1 MDRNVINLYLKFLSV
16 NPIYTTGNAKTRSIA
31 RRGSGA
37 SIVNISLSISRR
49 KKQFYVHVQPTELHN
64 ITCKKIKYICTA
76 FVMKKKLQ
84 VNFFYYNLWAFLSF
98 FFPIMGPRQQK
109 IIKVFLN
116 SK

>member
-49 KKQFYVHVQPTELHN
+49 KKQFSVHVQPTELLN
-64 ITCKKIKYICTA
+64 ITCKKIKYIRTA

-84 VNFFYYNLWAFLSF
+84 VNFVYYNLWAFLF
-98 FFPIMGPRQQK
+98 FFSYYG
-109 IIKVFLN
+109 
-116 SK
+116 SKATKNNKGILE

>member
-16 NPIYTTGNAKTRSIA
+16 NSIKTTGNAKTISIA

-37 SIVNISLSISRR
+37 SIVNISLPISRR

-64 ITCKKIKYICTA
+64 ITSKKIKYIRTA

-84 VNFFYYNLWAFLSF
+84 VNFVYYNLWAFLSF
-98 FFPIMGPRQQK
+98 FFLLRVQGNK
-109 IIKVFLN
+109 K
-116 SK
+116 

>member
-64 ITCKKIKYICTA
+64 ITCKKIKCICTA

-84 VNFFYYNLWAFLSF
+84 VNFVYYNLWAFLF
-98 FFPIMGPRQQK
+98 FF
-109 IIKVFLN
+109 FLLRVQGN
-116 SK
+116 KK

>member
-49 KKQFYVHVQPTELHN
+49 KKQFSVHVQPTELHN
-64 ITCKKIKYICTA
+64 ITCKKIKYIRMA
-76 FVMKKKLQ
+76 FVMEKKTVSHFCLLQ
-84 VNFFYYNLWAFLSF
+84 SLSISLF
-98 FFPIMGPRQQK
+98 FF
-109 IIKVFLN
+109 FLLRVQGN
-116 SK
+116 KK

>member
-49 KKQFYVHVQPTELHN
+49 KKQFSVHVQPTELHN
-64 ITCKKIKYICTA
+64 ITCKKIKYIRTA
-76 FVMKKKLQ
+76 FVMKKNCKSTLFITIFEHFSL
-84 VNFFYYNLWAFLSF
+84 FFSYY
-98 FFPIMGPRQQK
+98 G
-109 IIKVFLN
+109 
-116 SK
+116 SKATKKNKGILE

>member
-64 ITCKKIKYICTA
+64 ITCKKIKYIRTA
-76 FVMKKKLQ
+76 FVMKKTASQLCLLQ
-84 VNFFYYNLWAFLSF
+84 SLSISLF
-98 FFPIMGPRQQK
+98 FFLLRVQGNK
-109 IIKVFLN
+109 KKIKVFLN

>member
-84 VNFFYYNLWAFLSF
+84 VNFFYYNL
-98 FFPIMGPRQQK
+98 
-109 IIKVFLN
+109 
-116 SK
+116 

>member
-16 NPIYTTGNAKTRSIA
+16 NSINTTGNAKTRSIA

-49 KKQFYVHVQPTELHN
+49 KKQFSVHVQPTELHN
-64 ITCKKIKYICTA
+64 ITCKKIKYIRTT

-84 VNFFYYNLWAFLSF
+84 VNFVYYNLWAFLSLF
-98 FFPIMGPRQQK
+98 FSYYG
-109 IIKVFLN
+109 
-116 SK
+116 SKATKNNKGILE

>member
-49 KKQFYVHVQPTELHN
+49 KKQFSVHVQSTELHN
-64 ITCKKIKYICTA
+64 ITCKKIKYIRTT

-84 VNFFYYNLWAFLSF
+84 VNFVYYNLWAFLSF
-98 FFPIMGPRQQK
+98 FSYYG
-109 IIKVFLN
+109 
-116 SK
+116 SKATKKKNKGILE